1 MLEIMAAVSVCNSA
15 LNGFQKL
22 CARGAELE
30 QCVGHLS
37 RWFEAASD
45 LSARQKEQEN
55 PPFYKKI
62 TAQGSIEAEALNITI
77 AKKKMQEQETQLR
90 ELLIYRFGPDT
101 YREMMQLRKDIRA
114 RREKQVYATRRR
126 QKILMECLVGG
137 TILGLGIGIIALCVS
152 FIL

>member
-45 LSARQKEQEN
+45 LSARQKEQE
-55 PPFYKKI
+55 
-62 TAQGSIEAEALNITI
+62 
-77 AKKKMQEQETQLR
+77 
-90 ELLIYRFGPDT
+90 
-101 YREMMQLRKDIRA
+101 
-114 RREKQVYATRRR
+114 TRRSTRKLLHKVVLR
-126 QKILMECLVGG
+126 QKP
-137 TILGLGIGIIALCVS
+137 
-152 FIL
+152 